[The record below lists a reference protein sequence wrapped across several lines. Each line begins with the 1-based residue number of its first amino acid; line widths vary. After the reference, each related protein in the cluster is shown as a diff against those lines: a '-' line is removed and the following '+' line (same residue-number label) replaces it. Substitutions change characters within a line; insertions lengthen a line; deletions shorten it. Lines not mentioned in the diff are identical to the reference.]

1 MRPKKIKKEL
11 LTLLVNSLTLSR
23 FVLTFYFAQAIL
35 MQRSIFESGM
45 IFGVIG
51 MTDLLDG
58 KAARRWK
65 VESHLGAALDV
76 ITDFVF
82 MITSCFVMYLKKLF
96 PLWMIFIISLK
107 FFEFLFTSHILRKR
121 GPTDD
126 RLFIFDLVGRSIAVL
141 FYLLPMVNI
150 ILYRILSPE
159 SFVLSQALLLPVIG
173 GCAIISSCYRI
184 YLCIKVFA
192 KQMA

>member
-35 MQRSIFESGM
+35 MQRNIYESGM
-45 IFGVIG
+45 IFTLIG

-82 MITSCFVMYLKKLF
+82 MVTSCFVMYLKKLF

-107 FFEFLFTSHILRKR
+107 FFEFIVTSHLLRKK
-121 GPTDD
+121 GPSE
-126 RLFIFDLVGRSIAVL
+126 RLFVFDLIGRSISVL
-141 FYLLPMVNI
+141 FYVLPMVNI
-150 ILYRILSPE
+150 ILYRMLSPE
-159 SFVLSQALLLPVIG
+159 SFVFLQTLMLPIIG
-173 GCAIISSCYRI
+173 GCAVLSSCYRI
-184 YLCIKVFA
+184 HLCIKSFA